1 MSQPHIAII
10 GAGHAGVEAA
20 FALAK
25 GGAKVTLLSDEPC
38 LPYFRPRL
46 IAVAFG
52 QADPDAIAIKPQKAY
67 DEAGIDLRHESAT
80 DVAPAARTV
89 NGRAYDGLI
98 VATGSRPFVP
108 PFAGCRERA
117 LPLWTMADALAI
129 RERFETARSVAIV
142 GAGVLGIEAACRAAT
157 RLGAGRT
164 RLIEPARA
172 MLGGM
177 LGEDEQPLFRALRG
191 LAELEPHI
199 GCGVRDI
206 GESALTLTD
215 GTVVDADL
223 VVCATGARPNGRL
236 LGAEGFV
243 RTADDLSFAP
253 CVYAAGDPC
262 QPTETRPVCQVR
274 RAQLMGQLAAT
285 NLLAEL
291 GGRPT
296 AKWNEPDL
304 PLNLI
309 TPSATV
315 FVRGEMGDA
324 NAEVRHLDVE
334 EPLYE
339 ARATLHKEG
348 KLVGLRWVNTR
359 KDLTEWEK
367 RLGSP

>member
-80 DVAPAARTV
+80 DVDPDARTV

-172 MLGGM
+172 MLGGI
-177 LGEDEQPLFRALRG
+177 LGEDEQPLFRALCG

-223 VVCATGARPNGRL
+223 VVILSDVDGLYTANPQTHPEATLRH
-236 LGAEGFV
+236 
-243 RTADDLSFAP
+243 
-253 CVYAAGDPC
+253 CV
-262 QPTETRPVCQVR
+262 E
-274 RAQLMGQLAAT
+274 
-285 NLLAEL
+285 E
-291 GGRPT
+291 
-296 AKWNEPDL
+296 
-304 PLNLI
+304 I
-309 TPSATV
+309 TPEIEASAGGAGSSVGTGGMCTKIQAAKSATTSGINLV
-315 FVRGEMGDA
+315 IASGSENDAVMRILNGEDIGTLFVSRE
-324 NAEVRHLDVE
+324 NRF
-334 EPLYE
+334 
-339 ARATLHKEG
+339 RA
-348 KLVGLRWVNTR
+348 VI
-359 KDLTEWEK
+359 
-367 RLGSP
+367 